1 VAQAAPTPTL
11 PLLLD
16 RAYVGGRWIESASGA
31 TFPVVDP
38 ATGRE
43 LAQVPRFG
51 AGETRRAIEAARSA
65 YPAWRELVAKDRAL
79 TMRRWADLMVER
91 LEDLALLLTAEQG
104 KPLAESRT
112 EVAYAAS
119 FLEWFGEEA
128 KRVYGDTI
136 PTYMSD
142 RRIVV
147 TKEPV
152 GVTGGIT
159 PWNFPSA
166 MITRKAAPALAAGCT
181 MVLKPAEQT
190 PLSALAVAKLGEEA
204 GLPPGV
210 LNVVTGDAE
219 DAPLIGAELTDNPT
233 VRKLGFTGSTEVG
246 KLLMAQCAGQVKK
259 ISLELGGN
267 APFVVFDDA
276 DIEEAVAGAL
286 LCKFRNSG
294 QTCISANRIL
304 VQDAVHDEFVARL
317 TEAAGALPVG
327 AGTEPDVKVGPLID
341 EQALTKVE
349 RHVADALSGGA
360 ELLTGGE
367 RHERGLTFFEP
378 TVLSGV
384 TARMAM
390 SSEETFGPVAGVARF
405 TSEDEAVAVA
415 NDTPYGLCAYFYSRD
430 VGRVT
435 RVSEALEY
443 GIVGINTGL
452 ISTEVAPFGGMKESG
467 IGREGSKY
475 GIDEWLELK
484 YLCLGGLDT

>member
-1 VAQAAPTPTL
+1 VAQAAQTSPL
-11 PLLLD
+11 PLLVE
-16 RAYVGGRWIESASGA
+16 RAYVGGRWIEADNGA
-31 TFPVVDP
+31 TFAVVDP
-38 ATGRE
+38 ATGME
-43 LAQVPRFG
+43 LARAPRLG
-51 AGETRRAIEAARSA
+51 SVETRRAVEAARSA
-65 YPAWRELVAKDRAL
+65 YPAWRSLVAKDRAL
-79 TMRRWADLMVER
+79 IMRRWADLMLER
-91 LEDLALLLTAEQG
+91 REDLALLLTREQG

-152 GVTGGIT
+152 GVAGGIT

-166 MITRKAAPALAAGCT
+166 MITRKAAPAIAAGCT

-210 LNVVTGDAE
+210 VNVVTGDAE
-219 DAPLIGAELTDNPT
+219 DAPVIGAELTGNPT

-259 ISLELGGN
+259 VSLELGGN

-276 DIEEAVAGAL
+276 DLEEAVAGAL

-304 VQDAVHDEFVARL
+304 VQDTVHDEFVARL
-317 TEAAGALPVG
+317 SDAVAALPVG
-327 AGTEPDVKVGPLID
+327 AGTEPDVRVGPLID
-341 EQALTKVE
+341 DQALTKVE

-405 TSEDEAVAVA
+405 ASEDEAIVVA

-467 IGREGSKY
+467 IGREGSRY

-484 YLCLGGLDT
+484 YLCVGGLDT

>member
-1 VAQAAPTPTL
+1 
-11 PLLLD
+11 
-16 RAYVGGRWIESASGA
+16 VGGKWVDADDGA

-38 ATGRE
+38 ATGEE
-43 LAQVPRFG
+43 LAQVPRMG
-51 AGETRRAIEAARSA
+51 AAETRAAVAAAEAAYA
-65 YPAWRELVAKDRAL
+65 DWRTTVGKVRAKV
-79 TMRRWADLMVER
+79 MRRWADLM
-91 LEDLALLLTAEQG
+91 LEHLDELALLLTTEQG

-147 TKEPV
+147 TKEPI
-152 GVTGGIT
+152 GVTAGIT

-166 MITRKAAPALAAGCT
+166 MITRKAAPAIAAGCT

-190 PLSALAVAKLGEEA
+190 PLSALAVAKLAEEA

-210 LNVVTGDAE
+210 FNVVTGDAE
-219 DAPLIGAELTDNPT
+219 DSPEIGRELTSNPS

-246 KLLMAQCAGQVKK
+246 KILMEQCARQVKK
-259 ISLELGGN
+259 VSLELGGN

-276 DIEEAVAGAL
+276 DLDEAVAGAVI
-286 LCKFRNSG
+286 CKFRNSG

-304 VQDAVHDEFVARL
+304 VQDSVHDEFVARL
-317 TEAAGALPVG
+317 TDAVTGLKIGV
-327 AGTEPDVKVGPLID
+327 GTEPDVKVGPLID
-341 EQALTKVE
+341 DQALAKVE
-349 RHVADALSGGA
+349 RHIADAVAGGA
-360 ELLTGGE
+360 ELVTGGE
-367 RHERGLTFFEP
+367 RHERGLTFFQP

-384 TARMAM
+384 TAKMAM
-390 SSEETFGPVAGVARF
+390 SCEETFGPVAGIGRF
-405 TSEDEAVAVA
+405 SSEEEAIAAA

-430 VGRVT
+430 VGRVW

-475 GIDEWLELK
+475 GIEEWVELK
-484 YLCLGGLDT
+484 YLCVGGVDR